1 MAEAEEPIGSLAQET
16 AKLLRAIAAER
27 IKLVGD
33 ERATADHV
41 DADDSGHHDSGHQES
56 GHGESGHGEPGEHI
70 CTTGWCP
77 ICQVVGYL
85 QDHPEMVEQVTDT
98 VTDAALQIGRALRDF
113 LDKTM
118 PPDQVAPDE
127 K

>member
-1 MAEAEEPIGSLAQET
+1 VAEAEEPIGSLAQET

-27 IKLVGD
+27 VKLVGD
-33 ERATADHV
+33 ERSTTDH
-41 DADDSGHHDSGHQES
+41 DGADDAAHQGLGHQTA
-56 GHGESGHGEPGEHI
+56 GHGESGEHI

-118 PPDQVAPDE
+118 PPDQVTPDE

>member
-1 MAEAEEPIGSLAQET
+1 L
-16 AKLLRAIAAER
+16 
-27 IKLVGD
+27 
-33 ERATADHV
+33 
-41 DADDSGHHDSGHQES
+41 GHQTA
-56 GHGESGHGEPGEHI
+56 GHGESGEHI

-85 QDHPEMVEQVTDT
+85 QDHPEMVEHVTDT

-118 PPDQVAPDE
+118 PPDQVTPDE

>member
-27 IKLVGD
+27 LKLVD
-33 ERATADHV
+33 EGQDAT
-41 DADDSGHHDSGHQES
+41 DSAHFGASES
-56 GHGESGHGEPGEHI
+56 AHGESGEHI

-85 QDHPEMVEQVTDT
+85 QDHPELVEQVTDT

-118 PPDQVAPDE
+118 PPE
-127 K
+127 EL

>member
-1 MAEAEEPIGSLAQET
+1 MAEEPIGSLAQET

-27 IKLVGD
+27 VKLVGD
-33 ERATADHV
+33 EGPASDHLNG
-41 DADDSGHHDSGHQES
+41 SGPAHQ
-56 GHGESGHGEPGEHI
+56 HTGEHI

-85 QDHPEMVEQVTDT
+85 QDHPEMVEQVTET

-118 PPDQVAPDE
+118 PDE
-127 K
+127 T

>member
-33 ERATADHV
+33 ERPMTDH
-41 DADDSGHHDSGHQES
+41 DGTDDSVL
-56 GHGESGHGEPGEHI
+56 GESGHGEPGEHI

-118 PPDQVAPDE
+118 PPDQVAPDDT
-127 K
+127 